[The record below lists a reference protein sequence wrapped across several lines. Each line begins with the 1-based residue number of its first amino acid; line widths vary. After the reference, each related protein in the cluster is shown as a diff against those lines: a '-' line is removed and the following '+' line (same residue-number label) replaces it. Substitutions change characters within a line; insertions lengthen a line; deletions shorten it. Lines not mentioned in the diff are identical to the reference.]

1 MIDEEVRVAV
11 MGTSSRGFA
20 TGGIVV
26 VVPVT
31 GKIGLI
37 SVEVPNQIVLCLESR
52 LTTGLGSGSGGS
64 LASSSA
70 DARQAITHCV
80 EDVILEVLAADE
92 TGEVAVEAMPG
103 EREPDEPDEGILE
116 PEEPVV
122 AQALVL

>member
-1 MIDEEVRVAV
+1 MEI
-11 MGTSSRGFA
+11 SSRGFA
-20 TGGIVV
+20 TGGVVV

-31 GKIGLI
+31 GKISLLI
-37 SVEVPNQIVLCLESR
+37 VEVPNQIVLCLESSF
-52 LTTGLGSGSGGS
+52 TTSLGSGSGGS
-64 LASSSA
+64 LASGSA
-70 DARQAITHCV
+70 DAGQAITHGV

-92 TGEVAVEAMPG
+92 TGEVAVEAVPG